1 MSYLL
6 RIIVAVLIISL
17 LEYYFIK
24 KTHRSVREYFP
35 RYPARKLKKMTLFIL
50 IFFNLYPAIL
60 TASWI
65 VSTVFDTGRVQLPQN
80 IVFDYLLTYP
90 FWIGLIIIVQSSLF
104 FLIMDLLKGIIF
116 IFTRK
121 HRERIRSIELRLVP
135 FFILAFIIYV
145 PLRVIYDFHAVEVN
159 KIVYSR
165 DDFPDE
171 LKDFR
176 LVLIA
181 DVQADKYTN
190 RYRLGKYINKVNQ
203 QNPDLVLIA
212 GDLITSSTDF
222 IDLSATFTGKIE
234 ATYGVYACVGDHDN
248 WAYRDDHQKSI
259 QAITDA
265 LAGEGVK
272 MIDNGREYFD
282 HKGKR
287 IGVTFITNTY
297 VETIDQ
303 EVLMTLAEG
312 NEHLDLNIFL
322 THQPR
327 KYLIEHA
334 YNNNYDMYLAGHTHG
349 GQITFLFPLIHLS
362 PTLIETQYVK
372 GAFVFNGML
381 LYVNRGL
388 GMSLVPMRY
397 NSTPEVTLITFD
409 N

>member
-1 MSYLL
+1 
-6 RIIVAVLIISL
+6 
-17 LEYYFIK
+17 
-24 KTHRSVREYFP
+24 
-35 RYPARKLKKMTLFIL
+35 
-50 IFFNLYPAIL
+50 
-60 TASWI
+60 
-65 VSTVFDTGRVQLPQN
+65 
-80 IVFDYLLTYP
+80 
-90 FWIGLIIIVQSSLF
+90 
-104 FLIMDLLKGIIF
+104 
-116 IFTRK
+116 
-121 HRERIRSIELRLVP
+121 
-135 FFILAFIIYV
+135 
-145 PLRVIYDFHAVEVN
+145 
-159 KIVYSR
+159 
-165 DDFPDE
+165 
-171 LKDFR
+171 
-176 LVLIA
+176 VLIA